1 MRRRRQTEDYAR
13 DIIGERP
20 PFEVGLFAPLAAWPS
35 PIADVRAFTSPTSEA
50 ARERNAPR
58 APSQRE
64 VIWNVLR
71 GADSR
76 GMTRPELMAATALP
90 MGSINARI
98 SELVATGY
106 AYDTGTG
113 ARDDCAI
120 VRYSGTRYDARAIT
134 IHLKALKE
142 RDL

>member
-1 MRRRRQTEDYAR
+1 MTRKRSLTEPRGHDITRQA
-13 DIIGERP
+13 
-20 PFEVGLFAPLAAWPS
+20 PFAVGLFAPLAAWPS